1 MVDKWLKPKGK
12 IISGLD
18 FYSENISSHS
28 WPKALNTEMKLLSI
42 DQWRNLLSSC
52 GLINIETFQTNAS
65 KTFPGT
71 LVLYGEKS

>member
-1 MVDKWLKPKGK
+1 
-12 IISGLD
+12 
-18 FYSENISSHS
+18 
-28 WPKALNTEMKLLSI
+28 MKLLSI

-52 GLINIETFQTNAS
+52 GLNNIETFQTNAS